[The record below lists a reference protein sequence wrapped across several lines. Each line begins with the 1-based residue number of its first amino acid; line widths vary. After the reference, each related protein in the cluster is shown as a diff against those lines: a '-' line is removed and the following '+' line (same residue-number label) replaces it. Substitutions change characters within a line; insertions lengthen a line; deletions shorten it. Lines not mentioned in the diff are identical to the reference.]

1 MGRNKIDAT
10 TFSKLYD
17 DFGEEAARETL
28 ADVNEGRISAET
40 LEKYLYSDE
49 TKEEYSARL
58 KAEWADED

>member
-1 MGRNKIDAT
+1 MGKNKIDAT
-10 TFSKLYD
+10 TFSKIYD

-58 KAEWADED
+58 KAEWADVD

>member
-17 DFGEEAARETL
+17 DFGEEAERETL

-58 KAEWADED
+58 KAEWADVD

>member
-28 ADVNEGRISAET
+28 ADVNEGRISAEA

-49 TKEEYSARL
+49 TKEEYSTRL
-58 KAEWADED
+58 KAEWADVD